1 MKNIGKKER
10 KLSWREDNCILFWR
24 REATPSKISS
34 RRKFLCSRKPKS
46 TNIRCE
52 EEDGPPRCTQ
62 VLRACPSTRA
72 SSSFRGM
79 IYNTHP
85 DGGEDLVG
93 LDVLEPVLLL
103 AFVEQLQV
111 RLEMRRTK
119 GAQWKWRGPRR
130 QMGWIASA

>member
-1 MKNIGKKER
+1 M
-10 KLSWREDNCILFWR
+10 W
-24 REATPSKISS
+24 
-34 RRKFLCSRKPKS
+34 
-46 TNIRCE
+46 
-52 EEDGPPRCTQ
+52 Q
-62 VLRACPSTRA
+62 VLRARPGRPSD
-72 SSSFRGM
+72 SFRGM

-119 GAQWKWRGPRR
+119 GAEWKWRRPRR

>member
-1 MKNIGKKER
+1 MSEGRKRPFIENFLSKEIPL
-10 KLSWREDNCILFWR
+10 LSKTEIHQR
-24 REATPSKISS
+24 RNMRCVASFTSTSRPS
-34 RRKFLCSRKPKS
+34 
-46 TNIRCE
+46 
-52 EEDGPPRCTQ
+52 D
-62 VLRACPSTRA
+62 
-72 SSSFRGM
+72 SFRGM

-85 DGGEDLVG
+85 DGSEDLVG

-119 GAQWKWRGPRR
+119 GAEWKWRRPRR

>member
-1 MKNIGKKER
+1 MWPRGG
-10 KLSWREDNCILFWR
+10 
-24 REATPSKISS
+24 
-34 RRKFLCSRKPKS
+34 
-46 TNIRCE
+46 RCA
-52 EEDGPPRCTQ
+52 Q
-62 VLRACPSTRA
+62 VLRARPSTRP

-119 GAQWKWRGPRR
+119 GAEWKWRRPPR
-130 QMGWIASA
+130 QMGWIASAQLPVEGLEESEITKV

>member
-1 MKNIGKKER
+1 MEKEDTC
-10 KLSWREDNCILFWR
+10 LEVGSDPL
-24 REATPSKISS
+24 SKISS
-34 RRKFLCSRKPKS
+34 RRKFLCFRKPKS
-46 TNIRCE
+46 TKGGTCVVW
-52 EEDGPPRCTQ
+52 Q
-62 VLRACPSTRA
+62 VLRARPGRPSD
-72 SSSFRGM
+72 SFRGM

-119 GAQWKWRGPRR
+119 GAEWKWRRPRR

>member
-1 MKNIGKKER
+1 MSGDRKRLFIENFLSKEIPL
-10 KLSWREDNCILFWR
+10 LSKTEIHQR
-24 REATPSKISS
+24 RNM
-34 RRKFLCSRKPKS
+34 RW
-46 TNIRCE
+46 
-52 EEDGPPRCTQ
+52 Q
-62 VLRACPSTRA
+62 VLRARPGRPSD
-72 SSSFRGM
+72 SFRGM

-119 GAQWKWRGPRR
+119 GAEWKWRRPRR

>member
-1 MKNIGKKER
+1 
-10 KLSWREDNCILFWR
+10 
-24 REATPSKISS
+24 
-34 RRKFLCSRKPKS
+34 
-46 TNIRCE
+46 
-52 EEDGPPRCTQ
+52 
-62 VLRACPSTRA
+62 
-72 SSSFRGM
+72 M

-119 GAQWKWRGPRR
+119 GAEWKWRRPRR
-130 QMGWIASA
+130 